1 MGNLRPQAHRSE
13 RKLRI
18 LNLIVEIRFTLGI
31 KTDIKIER
39 LNLRNEVG
47 KKRVRNLKFTVV
59 VIFETT
65 VSLSV
70 SRPI

>member
-47 KKRVRNLKFTVV
+47 KERVRNLKFTVV
-59 VIFETT
+59 VINQTT